1 MTEPSIAVATNGRWV
16 AIPIDGGETP
26 TEYGPAVV
34 AELGKAVPADSREP
48 LAEDLTLFAGHAHD
62 SGAIFAAV
70 MLAEGAVLAY
80 TECRPFD
87 VKAADLPADPEQ
99 LAGAIDAATI
109 DPPGWRRVSTADL
122 PAGPAVRV
130 HVLDAGSPARSR
142 SSGRQPSSGRA
153 RERAGHHSVKPG
165 AASVSSP
172 SKARAAAASVAW
184 GSFHGG
190 MCVRTSRPTPAAVAH
205 SPASRPDMCRLGGY
219 GEVSTALASHSSTSA
234 PRASS
239 TKESETPVSP
249 EYTSDRPPA
258 STRMANASIQS
269 GS

>member
-130 HVLDAGSPARSR
+130 HVLDAGRRGEAPEADLPVVESVTHLVPQTTAGPGVALVTTWPALLAADALVAEADRL
-142 SSGRQPSSGRA
+142 
-153 RERAGHHSVKPG
+153 AG
-165 AASVSSP
+165 
-172 SKARAAAASVAW
+172 
-184 GSFHGG
+184 
-190 MCVRTSRPTPAAVAH
+190 T
-205 SPASRPDMCRLGGY
+205 
-219 GEVSTALASHSSTSA
+219 LAII
-234 PRASS
+234 R
-239 TKESETPVSP
+239 
-249 EYTSDRPPA
+249 
-258 STRMANASIQS
+258 
-269 GS
+269 